1 MLIHFYSCFTSCSN
15 TSTIC
20 NTMQRQRRSKHSFL
34 FPGCLYRFIPRYT
47 QQLRWTLHFTFQIS
61 VCDTYG
67 IRANAVFSRTLRENS
82 RFEELNTC
90 WFCNNVS
97 VSHKNLID
105 VYQIINNGE
114 CKKMNVNPVSSMS
127 HDFFKSV
134 FRFCLPKEYI
144 KSTYLLSHNKL

>member
-15 TSTIC
+15 TSNTC
-20 NTMQRQRRSKHSFL
+20 NTMQRQRKSNHSFL

-47 QQLRWTLHFTFQIS
+47 QQLTWTLHFMFQIS
-61 VCDTYG
+61 VCDTHG
-67 IRANAVFSRTLRENS
+67 MRANALFSRTLREHS

-97 VSHKNLID
+97 VFYKNLID
-105 VYQIINNGE
+105 IYQIISNGE
-114 CKKMNVNPVSSMS
+114 CNVINPVSSTS

-134 FRFCLPKEYI
+134 LRFCLPKEYV